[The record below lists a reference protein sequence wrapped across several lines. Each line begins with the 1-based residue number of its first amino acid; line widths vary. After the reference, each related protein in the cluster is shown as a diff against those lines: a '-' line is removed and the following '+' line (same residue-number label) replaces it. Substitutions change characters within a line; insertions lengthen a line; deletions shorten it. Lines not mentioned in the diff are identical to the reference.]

1 MVHESEFRV
10 GFFSLLT
17 ELDEGVAR
25 RVAAKGCPGCEGPLH
40 RGDYERKPRG
50 ALFAAASEAF
60 RVRHS
65 LCRVV
70 PSPGVATVGALL
82 GEAGVRGGGG
92 VGRERRDAAR
102 LGRGSRESRDRGVP
116 RRTLRRWRAWWREE
130 LPRSPLWSEQQARFV
145 PPPPDAAR
153 LPLSLVERLDV
164 ELARS
169 EGHAPTLDEITRFV
183 ARLLGPLTTSSVT
196 DGACFFC
203 GRRRCHRH
211 LPDSR
216 RRRPKPHD

>member
-65 LCRVV
+65 LCCGWCRRRALPPSVRFLGRRVYV
-70 PSPGVATVGALL
+70 EAVVLVASVVMLLVSGVARA
-82 GEAGVRGGGG
+82 
-92 VGRERRDAAR
+92 
-102 LGRGSRESRDRGVP
+102 SRETGVP

-196 DGACFFC
+196 DGACFL
-203 GRRRCHRH
+203 RETA
-211 LPDSR
+211 LPSA
-216 RRRPKPHD
+216 PS